1 MAAPIKKKNPG
12 FAWENWSSDQAV
24 YSADGTAEQT
34 MKLRSSYLCHMWF
47 VHICATC
54 VYLTKRTNKTPLSAS
69 HQLQQAQRIPQAPAL
84 VAGPVNW
91 DLLSTQLELAHQCH
105 VCCDGSHP
113 RRTLAT
119 MMPRPS
125 ECFRIHWKSVDTTC
139 NCKQPSARRPLL
151 SSWWPSWY
159 YKFLLYLFVIKMW

>member
-1 MAAPIKKKNPG
+1 MAAPIKKKIP
-12 FAWENWSSDQAV
+12 ASPENIGHPSKLSIQLM
-24 YSADGTAEQT
+24 EQLS
-34 MKLRSSYLCHMWF
+34 KPWNF
-47 VHICATC
+47 VVHTC
-54 VYLTKRTNKTPLSAS
+54 VICDLCYVCLYLTKRTNKTPLSAS

-113 RRTLAT
+113 RRTRARK
-119 MMPRPS
+119 MPRPS

-159 YKFLLYLFVIKMW
+159 YKFLLYLFVIKM